1 MSRSRVLLALTCG
14 SLATAFLAFFT
25 PLPQVADEHLALPI
39 ARAVADSTLYPA
51 SDLLVSSGLRGP
63 FHLYRAASFLY
74 ASGIDVD
81 AVWYWLLIAVLWGTF
96 VALWAL
102 VAGVTRSPW
111 IASIVTAILAAANPY
126 RGTLHWFLLPQSN
139 LVTSTLATPFAISAL
154 ALAVWGHSGAGLIVA
169 ALTFNLHPSIGLVTA
184 AAIAIA
190 MIADGSCTWRA
201 RAAWFAGA
209 AAAALPNVL
218 YVALNASAN
227 FVPNPVTPGLSFAE
241 LFGIYADHAYIADH
255 WRENY
260 GWFVLQIGGMIALR
274 RALPRESAR
283 TTAALTAAFIGIAA
297 LWLVALYT
305 VNYSGITLVFGLRG
319 MAFVKVL
326 AFAAVAGGLAHWV
339 AAADGRA
346 RVLRSATVAVLFVAA
361 IHKNLDIGEG
371 LAATAWGTFVA
382 LTYGRRHRATL
393 LVAIALAAVGLT
405 QILGQGWGILGVAQF
420 SVDGIDAARL
430 ATISAACL
438 MLMTVALAPTDDA
451 AYAGAAVQ
459 PRAAWTAVVACAAVL
474 AVTVVLRGRLDRLA
488 PTSSA
493 EIRLARRLAAPDS
506 TVADLVRWISRG
518 TPAGALIAVP
528 PVDPRFLVL
537 RLAAG
542 RGVFATL
549 GDVNQLA
556 YDATQYGM
564 AHARLVAQGVVVTG
578 RHRFDATA
586 WDTLG
591 VQRITAIARDG
602 ADFAVFG
609 AAQRNTNPLAWPVVY
624 RDERWVA
631 YDLRS
636 ARVSP

>member
-1 MSRSRVLLALTCG
+1 MSRSRVLLALTCA
-14 SLATAFLAFFT
+14 SLATAFLAFYT

-63 FHLYRAASFLY
+63 FQLYRAAGLLY
-74 ASGIDVD
+74 ANGVDVD
-81 AVWYWLLIAVLWGTF
+81 GVWYWLLIAALTGTF

-102 VAGVTRSPW
+102 AAGVTRSPW

-154 ALAVWGHSGAGLIVA
+154 ALAVWGRTGAGLIVA
-169 ALTFNLHPSIGLVTA
+169 ALTFNLHPSIGLVTT
-184 AAIAIA
+184 AAIAVA
-190 MIADGSCTWRA
+190 MIAERERTGRE
-201 RAAWFAGA
+201 RVAWFAAA

-227 FVPNPVTPGLSFAE
+227 FEMIPVAPGLSFAA

-283 TTAALTAAFIGIAA
+283 TTAALTAAFIAMAA

-319 MAFVKVL
+319 MAFVKAL
-326 AFAAVAGGLAHWV
+326 AFAAVAGGLAQWV
-339 AAADGRA
+339 AAVDGRT
-346 RVLRSATVAVLFVAA
+346 RVLRAATVAALFVAA
-361 IHKNLDIGEG
+361 LHKNLDIGEG
-371 LAATAWGTFVA
+371 LAATAWGAFVA
-382 LTYGRRHRATL
+382 LTYGPRHRATL
-393 LVAIALAAVGLT
+393 LVAIALAAAGLA
-405 QILGQGWGILGVAQF
+405 QVLGQGWGVLGIAQF
-420 SVDGIDAARL
+420 SAGGIDAARI
-430 ATISAACL
+430 ATIIAAAM
-438 MLMTVALAPTDDA
+438 MLIVAALAPPHDA
-451 AYAGAAVQ
+451 AHPGAEIQART
-459 PRAAWTAVVACAAVL
+459 PWMAVVACAAVL
-474 AVTVVLRGRLDRLA
+474 AFTVALRGRLDRLA
-488 PTSSA
+488 PTSLT
-493 EIRLARRLAAPDS
+493 EIRQARRLAAPDT

-518 TPAGALIAVP
+518 TPAGALIALP
-528 PVDPRFLVL
+528 PIDPRFSVV

-556 YDATQYGM
+556 YDAAQYGM
-564 AHARLVAQGVVVTG
+564 AHARLVAQGVVVAG
-578 RHRFDATA
+578 RHRFDAAA

-591 VQRITAIARDG
+591 VERVTAIARDG
-602 ADFAVFG
+602 ADFAVFD
-609 AAQRNTNPLAWPVVY
+609 ASQRRTNPLAWPVVY

-631 YDLRS
+631 YDIRG
-636 ARVSP
+636 ARVP